1 MSNPESSENQT
12 KQTNKGRYQKPVPR
26 FMSLT
31 WLRLHMKFFIYAI
44 VILFILSLFFIG
56 YGTHL
61 QSREQDKQKAE
72 YESRVKKEVEDIFAL
87 PEELKGKANETVLS
101 GSYANASF
109 SVDVKSLSRQ
119 LTVLKQNIIRDNSMS
134 ESQKRYFLTYGL
146 FSLKNNVIESV
157 IGKNLA
163 ACYAKAN
170 NLVTEE
176 SLENEVK
183 TELAKLHQN
192 GYSVASTIKSF
203 GFDNE
208 NEYKEFYKFE
218 LAAKAGFD
226 NFLNKDRI
234 GAASATEDYFKAYYE
249 KNKNLFK
256 KDDLISF
263 EHLLVSPSDLI
274 DSISVDDSQLA
285 TYYDN
290 HKATLLSSKQADVLH
305 IFINTSKATCDE
317 AKVLELYNSE
327 KATRFTEQPE
337 QVKASHI
344 LIKPRGE
351 GDENQKLE
359 EAKKV
364 IDELYQKA
372 KDGEDFA
379 KLASENSDD
388 AGSAVNGGSLGFF
401 GRGQMVEE
409 FEKAA
414 FGAEIGAITEPVK
427 TKFGYHIIKVEDKKE
442 EIVKPFESVK
452 EELKEELKLKEI
464 SASATAILNE
474 VRDKY
479 LASNIG
485 AEGVFVEAV
494 KQYSNGESA
503 VNQGKLPLFFKG
515 EITEDY
521 SASDSKILK
530 DEICDGE
537 GRINPSIENAVFA
550 LESGKLPSITEV
562 IETPK
567 GYHLFLVKSFAEPRQ
582 LCFGESM
589 KNRIKSIIIKE
600 KAENE
605 EAEKIAKKLVTEN
618 ATASIEE
625 IVKAYGKEKEENNHV
640 YSDVPFS
647 NNEGKDL
654 SGLGGFGV
662 YSYNGSNYIPEFY
675 KAFQTAIKEKK
686 FNTYLEPFKTRLGWN
701 VVRITDYKE
710 NQYETFEN
718 CREVIRHIVTQ
729 EPSDAEINE
738 FFDKNKSRY
747 DIEATK
753 TIRQIICDEDIA
765 NMVYTELKN
774 GAAFT
779 MLARKYSTDASG
791 ANGGLMAPARKG
803 RYTPELDEE
812 IWKLKKGEFTKPIKT
827 PYGYVIAMLDS
838 ETPEVKATL
847 DKYIIDIKKNL
858 SANYVAESK
867 NYFAESLLNEA
878 NIVRN
883 DDLINLIH

>member
-44 VILFILSLFFIG
+44 VILFIFSLFFIG

-61 QSREQDKQKAE
+61 QSRDQEKQKAE
-72 YESRVKKEVEDIFAL
+72 YEDRVNKEVENIFAL
-87 PEELKGKANETVLS
+87 PEELKNRANESVIN

-109 SVDVKSLSRQ
+109 SVDVKTLHRQ
-119 LTVLKQNIIRDNSMS
+119 LTLMKQEIVRANNLT
-134 ESQKRYFLTYGL
+134 ENQKRAYLTYGL
-146 FSLKNNVIESV
+146 FQLKNNAIEGL

-163 ACYAKAN
+163 GCYAKAN

-176 SLENEVK
+176 SLENEAK
-183 TELAKLHQN
+183 TQLAQLHQN
-192 GYSVASTIKSF
+192 GYQVASTLKSM

-208 NEYKEFYKFE
+208 NEYKAYYKYE

-226 NFLNKDRI
+226 SFLNKDRI
-234 GAASATEDYFKAYYE
+234 NAASATEDYLKAYYE

-263 EHLLVSPSDLI
+263 EHLLISPSDLI
-274 DSISVDDSQLA
+274 DSISIDDSQLA

-290 HKATLLSSKQADVLH
+290 NKATLLSSKQAEVLH
-305 IFINTSKATCDE
+305 IFINTAKVTCDE
-317 AKVLELYNSE
+317 AKVLESYNSE
-327 KATRFTEQPE
+327 KAYRYTEQPE

-372 KDGEDFA
+372 KAGEDFA

-388 AGSAVNGGSLGFF
+388 AGTAANGGSLGFF

-414 FGAEIGAITEPVK
+414 FAAEIGDITEPVK
-427 TKFGYHIIKVEDKKE
+427 TKFGYHIIKVEDKKA

-452 EELKEELKLKEI
+452 EEIADEIKLKEI
-464 SASATAILNE
+464 SASATATLEDIRN
-474 VRDKY
+474 KY
-479 LASNIG
+479 LAANIG
-485 AEGVFVEAV
+485 AEGLFIEAV

-503 VNQGKLPLFFKG
+503 ANQGKLPLFFKG

-521 SASDSKILK
+521 AAADATLLK
-530 DEICDGE
+530 NEICDGN
-537 GRINPSIENAVFA
+537 GKINPSIENAVFA
-550 LESGKLPSITEV
+550 LESGKLPNITEV

-567 GYHLFLVKSFAEPRQ
+567 GYHLFLVKSFAEPKQ

-589 KNRIKSIIIKE
+589 KERIKSILIKE

-605 EAEKIAKKLVTEN
+605 EAEKLAKKLVAEN

-625 IVKAYGKEKEENNHV
+625 MAKAYGKEKDETTHV
-640 YSDVPFS
+640 YSEVPFS
-647 NNEGKDL
+647 TNKGKNL
-654 SGLGGFGV
+654 IGLGGFGV
-662 YSYNGSNYIPEFY
+662 YSYDGRTYTPEFFDV
-675 KAFQTAIKEKK
+675 FQNAVKEKK
-686 FNTYLEPFKTRLGWN
+686 FNTYLEPFKTRYGWN
-701 VVRITDYKE
+701 IVKITDYKE
-710 NQYETFEN
+710 NQYENFEN
-718 CREVIRHIVTQ
+718 CREIIRHIVTQ

-738 FFDKNKSRY
+738 YFNRNKSRL
-747 DIEATK
+747 DIEATR
-753 TIRQIICDEDIA
+753 TIRQIVCDEDIA
-765 NMVYTELKN
+765 NKVYKELEN

-779 MLARKYSTDASG
+779 MLARKFSTDASA
-791 ANGGLMAPARKG
+791 ANGGLMGPARKG
-803 RYTPELDEE
+803 RYTPEVDEE

-827 PYGYVIAMLDS
+827 PFGYVIAMLDS

-847 DKYIIDIKKNL
+847 DKHIINIKKNL
-858 SANYVAESK
+858 SSNYVDESK
-867 NYFAESLLNEA
+867 GYFAESLQNDA
-878 NIVRN
+878 IIVRN
-883 DDLINLIH
+883 DDLINQIN